1 MPQGK
6 VVFEKIPSR
15 VLKDNP
21 LGDPSDRL
29 TPVYLPAGYES
40 GGEPLPVVYLLSGFG
55 GRGAMLLNDSLWD
68 ENIAQRMNRLITS
81 GQVRPMI
88 LVLPDCSSRIGGSQ
102 YLNSSAVGS
111 YEDYL
116 TTEVVPY
123 VDAHF
128 RTLSDRDHRA
138 VLGKSSGGY
147 GALVLSMRHPD
158 LFGLA
163 ASHSGDA
170 YFEYCYKPDIPTA
183 IKTLPRYGG
192 VAQFLQDLGT
202 IHPKDGAFMSTLN
215 IVAMSAC
222 YSPNPDSP
230 YGFDLP
236 FDEQTGELL
245 PAVWQRWLAWDPV
258 EMVSQY
264 SEALRSLRLL
274 FFDAGLRDE
283 FNLQIGARVLAARL
297 SALGIPFVHEE
308 FDDGHMNIS
317 YRYDVSL
324 AALSRA
330 MP

>member
-1 MPQGK
+1 MPLGK
-6 VVFEKIPSR
+6 VVFETIPSFLLR
-15 VLKDNP
+15 DNP
-21 LGDPSDRL
+21 LGDPTDRL
-29 TPVYLPAGYES
+29 TPIYLPPGYEES
-40 GGEPLPVVYLLSGFG
+40 NKRFPVVYLLSGFG
-55 GRGAMLLNDSLWD
+55 GRGTMLLNDSLWD
-68 ENIAQRMNRLITS
+68 ENIARRMDRLISS

-88 LVLPDCSSRIGGSQ
+88 LALPDCSTRIGGSQ
-102 YLNSSAVGS
+102 YLNSSAVGP

-116 TTEVVPY
+116 TTEVVRY

-128 RTLSDRDHRA
+128 RTLADRDHRG

-183 IKTLPRYGG
+183 IKALPRYGG
-192 VAQFLQDLGT
+192 AVQLLQDLTT
-202 IHPKDGAFMSTLN
+202 IHPKDGTFMSTLN

-222 YSPNPDSP
+222 YSPDPDSL

-258 EMVSQY
+258 EMAPNY
-264 SEALRSLRLL
+264 KDALRSLRLL

-283 FNLQIGARVLAARL
+283 FNLQIGARVLGGRL

-308 FDDGHMNIS
+308 FDDGHMGIS
-317 YRYDVSL
+317 YRYDASL
-324 AALSRA
+324 SAISKA

>member
-6 VVFEKIPSR
+6 VVFERITSHLLR
-15 VLKDNP
+15 NNP

-29 TPVYLPAGYES
+29 TPVYLPDGYES
-40 GGEPLPVVYLLSGFG
+40 SGERFPVVYLLSGFG
-55 GRGAMLLNDSLWD
+55 GRGTMLLNDSLWD
-68 ENIAQRMNRLITS
+68 ENIAQRMDRLIAS
-81 GQVRPMI
+81 GQARPMI
-88 LVLPDCSSRIGGSQ
+88 LVLPDCSTRIGGSQ
-102 YLNSSAVGS
+102 YLNSSAVGR

-116 TTEVVPY
+116 TAEVVPY

-147 GALVLSMRHPD
+147 GAFVLSMRHPD
-158 LFGLA
+158 LFRLA

-192 VAQFLQDLGT
+192 VAQFLQNLGG

-215 IVAMSAC
+215 VVAMSAC
-222 YSPNPDSP
+222 YSPNPNSA

-258 EMVSQY
+258 EIAPHY
-264 SEALRSLRLL
+264 RDALRSLRLL

-283 FNLQIGARVLAARL
+283 FNLQIGARILAGRL
-297 SALGIPFVHEE
+297 SALDIPFVHEE
-308 FDDGHMNIS
+308 FDDGHMGIS
-317 YRYDVSL
+317 YRYDASL
-324 AALSRA
+324 AAISKA
-330 MP
+330 MA